1 MNSISTYLKENWLLC
16 LILLLG
22 VAFRFIPLN
31 QYQFSHDEL
40 SGLNR
45 TFYPTLSDELNYG
58 VQIDAHPALVQLFL
72 WFWVKLFSYNEIAIK
87 IPFLMCG
94 VLSIW
99 YIYQLGKDFFNERVG
114 LVSATIVSLSFIF
127 IIYSSYARM
136 YITGILFSILFLY
149 SVFHILFSDQLQ
161 KKQYVF
167 FVIFGLLCAYNH
179 HLSSF
184 FAFTVVALSLFYI
197 KKNRLLHYSI
207 ACVVTVLLY
216 LPHLPITLYQFS
228 IGGIGASVGGWL
240 PPPRS
245 NEIYY
250 VIKTLL
256 GCGITGKINMILF
269 LGIIIVSVF
278 KLIPIT
284 KKQLFLGW
292 IFVLNYTVIHLYSVY
307 KNPILQ
313 NSCLLFSGICFILFV
328 SSFVSFLSKRQVIA
342 FCLALI
348 GLTSIQT
355 IYKKHFFTKVHVHDF
370 ESQFKTTL
378 EMQKRVGANN
388 VTSLYQAEDFFV
400 YIYQKKYKTRF
411 NYIATED
418 TLINTTQKFKNYIKN
433 LKEPYIVV
441 GAISPTQMLMVKEFY
456 PCLVSHQEDYFR
468 NTSVF
473 SKRYYS
479 NTDVSILNTNSIF
492 NSDIDIYVNNN
503 KAFTHFGDSLDLPFN
518 SKDNEYPFSLKLPIQ
533 KSNLKQG
540 QYIVADFSFVVD
552 SISDFAQD
560 QLCLSVSNDKGRS
573 VFYKA
578 TQLNCFYDSGKKV
591 QRVYL
596 EFFAGSEFEKWK
608 KNNLN
613 LNVFIQKQK
622 KSKYR
627 LVNCN
632 LKQIDYNPSRWV
644 IWD

>member
-1 MNSISTYLKENWLLC
+1 MNSISIYIKNNWLIC
-16 LILLLG
+16 LIILLG

-31 QYQFSHDEL
+31 DYQFSHDEL

-45 TFYPTLSDELNYG
+45 TMYPNFWDELKFA

-72 WFWVKLFSYNEIAIK
+72 WLWVKLFGYSEIAIK
-87 IPFLMCG
+87 LPFLICG

-99 YIYQLGKDFFNERVG
+99 YIYQLGKDFFNERVA

-127 IIYSSYARM
+127 IVYSSYTRM
-136 YITGILFSILFLY
+136 YITGVLFSILFLY
-149 SVFHILFSDQLQ
+149 SVFHILFSEKLQ
-161 KKQYVF
+161 KKQYVY

-184 FAFTVVALSLFYI
+184 FAFTVVVLSLVYI
-197 KKNRLLHYSI
+197 KKNRLLHYSM
-207 ACVVTVLLY
+207 ACIITVLLY

-245 NEIYY
+245 NEIYHF
-250 VIKTLL
+250 IKTLL
-256 GCGITGKINMILF
+256 GCGMTGKINIILF
-269 LGIIIVSVF
+269 IGIILMSIF

-313 NSCLLFSGICFILFV
+313 NSCLLFSGICLILFL
-328 SSFVSFLSKRQVIA
+328 SSFTSFLSKKHVTI
-342 FCLALI
+342 FCLVLI
-348 GLTSIQT
+348 GLTSFQT
-355 IYKKHFFTKVHVHDF
+355 IRQKHFFTKVNVHDF

-378 EMQKRVGANN
+378 EMQKRVGVNN
-388 VTSLYQAEDFFV
+388 VASIYSAEWFFV

-411 NYIATED
+411 KYIATED
-418 TLINTTQKFKNYIKN
+418 SLINTTQKFKNYLKN
-433 LKEPYIVV
+433 LQEPYIVV
-441 GAISPTQMLMVKEFY
+441 GAISPEKMLMVKEFY
-456 PCLVSHQEDYFR
+456 PFLVSHQEDYFR
-468 NTSVF
+468 NTTVF

-492 NSDIDIYVNNN
+492 NSDVKIYVNNN

-518 SKDNEYPFSLKLPIQ
+518 SKDNEYPFGLKLPIQ

-560 QLCLSVSNDKGRS
+560 QLCLSIANDKGKS
-573 VFYKA
+573 VFYKS
-578 TQLNCFYDSGKKV
+578 TKLNYFYDSCKKV

-596 EFFAGSEFEKWK
+596 ELFAGSEFEKWK

-627 LVNCN
+627 LVNCK

>member
-1 MNSISTYLKENWLLC
+1 MNSISIYLKENWLLG

-40 SGLNR
+40 SGLSR
-45 TFYPTLSDELNYG
+45 TIYESFGDELKFG
-58 VQIDAHPALVQLFL
+58 VEQDTHPALVQVFL
-72 WFWVKLFSYNEIAIK
+72 WLWVKLVGYNEIGIK
-87 IPFLMCG
+87 LPFLICG
-94 VLSIW
+94 VLSVW
-99 YIYQLGKDFFNERVG
+99 YIYRLGKDFFNERVG
-114 LVSATIVSLSFIF
+114 LVSATILSFSFIF
-127 IIYSSYARM
+127 LVYSSYARM
-136 YITGILFSILFLY
+136 YITGVLFSILFLH
-149 SVFHILFSDQLQ
+149 SVFHILFSEKLQ
-161 KKQYVF
+161 KKQYAF
-167 FVIFGLLCAYNH
+167 FVMFGLLCAYNH

-184 FAFTVVALSLFYI
+184 FAFTIVVLSLFYI
-197 KKNRLLHYSI
+197 KKNRLFYYSI
-207 ACVVTVLLY
+207 ACIITVLLY

-240 PPPRS
+240 PPPRF

-250 VIKTLL
+250 FIKTLL
-256 GCGITGKINMILF
+256 GCGMAGKINMILF
-269 LGIIIVSVF
+269 TGIALMSIF

-313 NSCLLFSGICFILFV
+313 NSCLLFSGICLILFL
-328 SSFVSFLSKRQVIA
+328 SSFVSFLSKKQVVV
-342 FCLALI
+342 FCLVLI
-348 GLTSIQT
+348 GLTSFQT
-355 IYKKHFFTKVHVHDF
+355 IRQKHFFTKVHVHDF

-388 VTSLYQAEDFFV
+388 VSSLYQAEDFFV
-400 YIYQKKYKTRF
+400 YIYQKKNKKQFKYVITS
-411 NYIATED
+411 D
-418 TLINTTQKFKNYIKN
+418 TLINTTQKFKHYLKN

-441 GAISPTQMLMVKEFY
+441 GAIGPEKMLMVKEFY

-492 NSDIDIYVNNN
+492 NSDIEIYVNNN

-540 QYIVADFSFVVD
+540 QYIVADFSFEVD
-552 SISDFAQD
+552 TISDFAQD
-560 QLCLSVSNDKGRS
+560 QLCLSIADDKGKT

-578 TQLNCFYDSGKKV
+578 TKLNCFYDSGKKV
-591 QRVYL
+591 QHVYL

-608 KNNLN
+608 KSNLN
-613 LNVFIQKQK
+613 LNIFIQKEK

-632 LKQIDYNPSRWV
+632 LKQIDYNPSRWI